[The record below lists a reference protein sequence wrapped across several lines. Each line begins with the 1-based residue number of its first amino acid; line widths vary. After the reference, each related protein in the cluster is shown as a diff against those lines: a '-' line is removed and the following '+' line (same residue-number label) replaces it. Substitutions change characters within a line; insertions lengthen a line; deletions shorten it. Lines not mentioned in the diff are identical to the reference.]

1 MIECPQQM
9 LRYKSLITQVTSF
22 IKKKK
27 RLRYCVILTRSVVLL
42 LLNML
47 RNQNNCSLYTN
58 IFSILSLL
66 LNRVNNIFIFNYII

>member
-9 LRYKSLITQVTSF
+9 SRNKWQKTSNVFYSF
-22 IKKKK
+22 IKK
-27 RLRYCVILTRSVVLL
+27 RLRYCVILTQSIVLL

-66 LNRVNNIFIFNYII
+66 LNRVNNIFIFNYTI